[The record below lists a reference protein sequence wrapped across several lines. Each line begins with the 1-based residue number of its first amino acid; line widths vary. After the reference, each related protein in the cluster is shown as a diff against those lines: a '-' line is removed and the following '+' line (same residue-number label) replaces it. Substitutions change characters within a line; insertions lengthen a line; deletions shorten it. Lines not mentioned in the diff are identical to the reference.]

1 MPEALTL
8 CNTYCISLVSIEKL
22 SSRLVDFVRQRG
34 GRKGGGLSESAKKE
48 NSWRKSF

>member
-8 CNTYCISLVSIEKL
+8 CNTYFISLVSIEKL

-34 GRKGGGLSESAKKE
+34 GEKGGGGLSESVKKE
-48 NSWRKSF
+48 NS